1 MRSSGKRRL
10 IGALL
15 AVAMVNGAT
24 CASAQTSTGSTADTS
39 AQTGAVAASTQRGR
53 SDTMLAGDV
62 RRALVRTPGLNSM
75 NIQVRVRSGIVTLT
89 GSVPQHSQIAR
100 AGNAA
105 RSVRGVRAVT
115 NRLTLRTGPGAG
127 RRAASA

>member
-1 MRSSGKRRL
+1 MRCSGRRRL
-10 IGALL
+10 IGTLL
-15 AVAMVNGAT
+15 AVAIGNGT
-24 CASAQTSTGSTADTS
+24 TYASAQTSASPPVDAS
-39 AQTGAVAASTQRGR
+39 AHTGAVAASTQRGR
-53 SDTMLAGDV
+53 SDTMLASDV

-115 NRLTLRTGPGAG
+115 NRLTLRSGPGGG
-127 RRAASA
+127 R

>member
-1 MRSSGKRRL
+1 
-10 IGALL
+10 
-15 AVAMVNGAT
+15 
-24 CASAQTSTGSTADTS
+24 
-39 AQTGAVAASTQRGR
+39 
-53 SDTMLAGDV
+53 MLAGDV

-75 NIQVRVRSGIVTLT
+75 NIQVRVRSGIATLT
-89 GSVPQHSQIAR
+89 GSVPHHSQIAR

-127 RRAASA
+127 R

>member
-1 MRSSGKRRL
+1 
-10 IGALL
+10 
-15 AVAMVNGAT
+15 
-24 CASAQTSTGSTADTS
+24 
-39 AQTGAVAASTQRGR
+39 
-53 SDTMLAGDV
+53 MLASDV

-75 NIQVRVRSGIVTLT
+75 NIHVRVRGGIVTLT

-115 NRLTLRTGPGAG
+115 NRLTLRTGPGGG
-127 RRAASA
+127 R